1 VDLAGHVGQDRK
13 GTNPSVV
20 DKFSKKITFS
30 ANNVATFN
38 V

>member
-1 VDLAGHVGQDRK
+1 MSTYFFIAQ
-13 GTNPSVV
+13 SVV

>member
-1 VDLAGHVGQDRK
+1 MSTYFFTAPHGA
-13 GTNPSVV
+13 
-20 DKFSKKITFS
+20 DKFSKKITFF